1 MNRHFRYIL
10 PIILLMFSCLDIKA
24 QDGIAFEISP
34 SDANA
39 KDGEG
44 FFNWAKRIITGSR
57 NYDTLYIAEPWG
69 KWSISL
75 NENFTQHYYY
85 QITDWTSFPI
95 RNRLGSSTGIGVSYL
110 GAGVG
115 LSVDFK
121 KLNGKTKDSE
131 LFLKYYSNRFG
142 GDLNVFNIGDF
153 YDTRFKT
160 DISYKNNL
168 KGVNINTY
176 YAFNH
181 RKFSYPAAF
190 SYSYIQKKSAGSV
203 IAGLSFYHDDM
214 WLGYDKDFYGEI
226 LDNIYYN
233 EDYYPVKDSLNDI
246 LSGWTTYYLSLG
258 AGYAY
263 NLVPANN
270 LMIHISIMPSI
281 LLLQKKVMT
290 YDNVVYS
297 SQDISTPFDVEIIEN
312 EITVPHRL
320 YNFVCDGKI
329 SVIYH
334 WKRAYVTAYYVS
346 KINYIDLP
354 GLDYLFG
361 GKTISIY
368 NRWNARLTVGYRF

>member
-1 MNRHFRYIL
+1 
-10 PIILLMFSCLDIKA
+10 MFLCIDIKA
-24 QDGIAFEISP
+24 QGDINIGISP
-34 SDANA
+34 SNTP
-39 KDGEG
+39 KEG
-44 FFNWAKRIITGSR
+44 KGFLNWVGRLIIGSK

-131 LFLKYYSNRFG
+131 LFLKYYSNSFG
-142 GDLNVFNIGDF
+142 GDLNIFNIGDF

-160 DISYKNNL
+160 DISYKNNM

-214 WLGYDKDFYGEI
+214 WLGYDKEFYREV
-226 LDNIYYN
+226 LCNIYDSWN
-233 EDYYPVKDSLNDI
+233 YYPVNDSIGDI
-246 LSGWTTYYLSLG
+246 LSGWTTHYLSLG

-263 NLVPANN
+263 NWVPADN
-270 LMIHISIMPSI
+270 LMIHISIMPAL

-290 YDNVVYS
+290 YDKIVFS
-297 SQDISTPFDVEIIEN
+297 SPDIDTPFDVKTSGYEK
-312 EITVPHRL
+312 TTPYRL

-334 WKRAYVTAYYVS
+334 WKRAYVTAYCVS
-346 KINYIDLP
+346 KMNYINLP

-361 GKTISIY
+361 GKTVSIY
-368 NRWNARLTVGYRF
+368 HRWNAKVTVGYRF